1 MPIDNRQMV
10 VQKIRAAM
18 QSLYDL
24 EAIKDNI
31 DREHIHNTPDRIA
44 KSMLEMIEGCWQDP
58 REVLKTVFK
67 NGIYDELVYVNDIGF
82 SSVCC
87 HHGLPFMGKCHFG
100 YLPDKL
106 IVGLSKI
113 PRLVEVY
120 SKRPQI
126 QEKLTC
132 EIVDTFM
139 EVVQPKG
146 CGLVMEAMHLCMS
159 LRGVQNEQA
168 YTKTTALR
176 GCFREGSTKAEFISG
191 IKQVTPKIWP

>member
-1 MPIDNRQMV
+1 MSIDNRQKV
-10 VQKIRAAM
+10 VQNIRLAM

-24 EAIKDNI
+24 EAIKDSI

-58 REVLKTVFK
+58 REVLNTVFK
-67 NGIYDELVYVNDIGF
+67 NGIYDELVYVNNISF
-82 SSVCC
+82 VSQCA
-87 HHGLPFMGKCHFG
+87 HHNLSFFGKAHFG
-100 YLPDKL
+100 YLPDKYV
-106 IVGLSKI
+106 VGLSKI

-139 EVVQPKG
+139 EVVKPKG
-146 CGLVMEAMHLCMS
+146 CGLVMEAYHLCMAI
-159 LRGVQNEQA
+159 RGVENENA

-176 GCFREGSTKAEFISG
+176 GTFKEGTKEEFLSG
-191 IKQVTPKIWP
+191 IKQVTSHIWP